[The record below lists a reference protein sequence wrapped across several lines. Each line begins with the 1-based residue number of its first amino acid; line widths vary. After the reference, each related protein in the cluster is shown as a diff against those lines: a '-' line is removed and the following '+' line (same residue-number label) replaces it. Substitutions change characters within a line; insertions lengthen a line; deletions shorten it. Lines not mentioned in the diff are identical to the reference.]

1 MIECVIGL
9 GANLNNPQQQ
19 VLDACQHLLAEV
31 SIEQFQLS
39 SLYSSTPMGPQDQPN
54 YVNAVAIFNTS
65 LMPHALLDLLQHIE
79 QLHGRVRIQ
88 HWGPRTLDLDLL
100 FYGNE
105 TINDTRLTVPH
116 PGILEREFVIVPLA
130 ELRPNYLLPNNK
142 TALIHANALNLYELQ
157 VIHSGLPI
165 N

>member
-19 VLDACQHLLAEV
+19 LLDAAQHLLGEAN
-31 SIEQFQLS
+31 ITQFQLS
-39 SLYSSTPMGPQDQPN
+39 SLYSSTPMGPQDQPD
-54 YVNAVAIFNTS
+54 YVNGVAIFHTT
-65 LMPHALLDLLQHIE
+65 LTPHALLDLLQHIE
-79 QLHGRVRIQ
+79 QLHGRVRSQ

-100 FYGNE
+100 FYGNKN
-105 TINDTRLTVPH
+105 INDARLTVPH

-130 ELRPNYLLPNNK
+130 ELRPNYILPNNK
-142 TALIHANALNLYELQ
+142 SALSHANTLNLRELQLIHP
-157 VIHSGLPI
+157 GLPI